1 MVRPPMDEDARRL
14 LAVIDTMPVRIPERE
29 RVIAALDRVATTEWT
44 RARIGLSDNQLGA
57 LRLANQT
64 YSPYDLAHVLD
75 VASTAARRYEFEH
88 VGVGLIAVALVA
100 TTRPGQHTED
110 SGVDVVAEAFGLG
123 HLENAEEISNQHL
136 LRLEGGLK
144 ASDDG
149 RPTGRIIWGTTPEGK
164 RWHGAATVAQRM
176 ARGVTVGMLL
186 SLALRGDDGWI
197 AWAVAFAAV
206 LSSQDSRKEPLH
218 LADDVSIGSLSL
230 RWPWLGC
237 LAALATVSGL
247 ESQGALITALY
258 MVLPLIAHLGEA
270 KSARQLRMRGP
281 ELRGTGKHTAALL
294 SVVDGYAVR
303 CRLRRE
309 GLVLLLAV
317 APAAVVAYMN
327 GSGWPLYALVAA
339 FTARS
344 LTVPAALVAVMV
356 LVAGGSIP
364 LLALSLAGGAVARA
378 ADAWCGRP
386 PQAPVPPVRL
396 PLSGVFSSGGRALL
410 RARRVLRAGRPSA
423 ALRELEAAG
432 DAEQGPAARVLRGW
446 ALLECGHP
454 GEAKS
459 AVRETQAGLG
469 GTAHLITCLAEL
481 DLANTDAAEHA
492 LAEFRRTSGPTT
504 GWAQLQELTAHVRLS
519 LLRQLPGLTES
530 IAQAVPRRVTRR
542 NLLKTAA
549 LLRLTAESALPSALT
564 LAVYVSGAAVFLV
577 RRASPDSLFREFGLL
592 GSGRTLALESAR
604 CAALVS
610 LVDLREPSGAD
621 AGTVQDAGT
630 AGAAGYLLRMDRP
643 IEAAACLNAVADR
656 IATAPQHRL
665 AALDSRIETLA
676 VLNATR
682 HELPSSEERHRWWRV
697 FGLTVEKAMEQAAS
711 GQDWDTLAELI
722 ESARLQLDPGKN
734 GSTFDSERAT
744 SPFIRVR
751 GVSRMESAHWFR
763 PEQRPPAYALEDMA
777 GIAVGFGAWWWSTWV
792 SGKNIFWSLV
802 PPTGPVSGGVLRLD
816 EQPLAGA
823 LSDLRDALPTRYP
836 GESVEDWEERVLDS
850 PLLIGPP
857 AAEASLARRLGGLL
871 PRQLAHELAAGDGP
885 LRLAIA
891 PAGELAHIPWPAI
904 GIPDGE
910 GGDLRLVERC
920 TAVLVPPAGLLAA
933 LAGRDRPQGSP
944 PLALAVID
952 PGGDLPWVEEYEQ
965 LLGAR
970 RMLSLVPAGVETVTP
985 GSDLS
990 VEEFAAML
998 RTLDPETSAVFACHT
1013 EQSGDALSC
1022 GIRLR
1027 PGNDDASP
1035 RNPSQVLTSR
1045 MLIENPERYSM
1056 PRQVLL
1062 LACDSSDLRNVS
1074 AGEWLVLAPAML
1086 WAGSD
1091 RLVVTSYPVIDAAD
1105 DEEADGEQD
1114 GGEVIDRYLVTA
1126 LLERREL
1133 GEALREVQIEQL
1145 GRWRSTG
1152 REGAP
1157 VHWGGHLAMGAYG
1170 NVSARTWLPPSR
1182 RCYVHAGVLEL
1193 LDSAAKDSATAG
1205 RHLLT
1210 GSDLVVELAVYGFAE
1225 ELPTAR
1231 RLIALFLL
1239 RPYEF
1244 AVSRRASKN
1253 PVPAVRATP
1262 DESVYELL
1270 RSAAAIAR
1278 AAGHA
1283 VVNVEHLL
1291 VAVLGASGRSA
1302 FLARTLSGWDGRQPE
1317 VVKELIGDTQEG
1329 FQDTSL
1335 PETPHLTA
1343 DTVSAVYGALDAHT
1357 PGPQDSAPWYTTD
1370 R

>member
-29 RVIAALDRVATTEWT
+29 RVIAALDRVATTEWA
-44 RARIGLSDNQLGA
+44 RARIGLSDSQLGA
-57 LRLANQT
+57 LRLADQL
-64 YSPYDLAHVLD
+64 YSPYDLAHLLD
-75 VASTAARRYEFEH
+75 VASTAARLYKFEH

-136 LRLEGGLK
+136 LRLKEGLK

-186 SLALRGDDGWI
+186 SLALRGDDGWM

-206 LSSQDSRKEPLH
+206 LSSQDSRKEPLY
-218 LADDVSIGSLSL
+218 LADDVSVGSLSL

-258 MVLPLIAHLGEA
+258 LVLPLIAHLGEA

-309 GLVLLLAV
+309 GLVLLLAAV
-317 APAAVVAYMN
+317 PAAVVAYMY
-327 GSGWPLYALVAA
+327 GSGWPLYVLVAA

-344 LTVPAALVAVMV
+344 LTVLAALVAVMV
-356 LVAGGSIP
+356 LVAGGSVT
-364 LLALSLAGGAVARA
+364 LLALSVAGGVVARL

-396 PLSGVFSSGGRALL
+396 PLSGVFSSAGRAVL
-410 RARRVLRAGRPSA
+410 RARRMLRAGRPSA

-432 DAEQGPAARVLRGW
+432 NSAPPAARLLRGW

-469 GTAHLITCLAEL
+469 RTAHLITCLAEL
-481 DLANTDAAEHA
+481 DLANTDAAEQA
-492 LAEFRRTSGPTT
+492 LADFRRASGPTT
-504 GWAQLQELTAHVRLS
+504 GWARLQEFTAHVRLS
-519 LLRQLPGLTES
+519 LLRQLPGLIEP

-542 NLLKTAA
+542 NLPTAVV
-549 LLRLTAESALPSALT
+549 LLRLTAEAALPSAPA
-564 LAVYVSGAAVFLV
+564 LAGHVSGAAVILV

-610 LVDLREPSGAD
+610 LIDLWEPSGAD
-621 AGTVQDAGT
+621 AGTVQDAGSG
-630 AGAAGYLLRMDRP
+630 GAAGYLMRMDRP

-656 IATAPQHRL
+656 LAAAPQHRL

-682 HELPSSEERHRWWRV
+682 HELRSSEERHRWWRV
-697 FGLTVEKAMEQAAS
+697 FGLTVEKAMEQATS
-711 GQDWDTLAELI
+711 GQDWETLAELI

-734 GSTFDSERAT
+734 SSNSGSARAM

-751 GVSRMESAHWFR
+751 GVSRIESAPWFR

-777 GIAVGFGAWWWSTWV
+777 SIAVGSHAWWWSTWV

-802 PPTGPVSGGVLRLD
+802 PPTGPVSGGVMRLD

-823 LSDLRDALPTRYP
+823 LSDLRDALPTHYP
-836 GESVEDWEERVLDS
+836 GESDDAWEERVLDS
-850 PLLIGPP
+850 PLLVGPP
-857 AAEASLARRLGGLL
+857 TAEASLARRLGGLL
-871 PRQLAHELAAGDGP
+871 PLQLAHELAAGDRP

-904 GIPDGE
+904 GVPNGE

-933 LAGRDRPQGSP
+933 LAGRDRTQDSP

-952 PGGDLPWVEEYEQ
+952 PGGGLPWAEEYKQ

-998 RTLDPETSAVFACHT
+998 RTLDPDTSAVFACHT
-1013 EQSGDALSC
+1013 EQNGDALSC
-1022 GIRLR
+1022 GILLR
-1027 PGNDDASP
+1027 PGNNDTSP
-1035 RNPSQVLTSR
+1035 CDPPQVLTSR
-1045 MLIENPERYSM
+1045 MLIENPERYSI

-1091 RLVVTSYPVIDAAD
+1091 RLVVTSYPVIDSAD
-1105 DEEADGEQD
+1105 DEENDGVEG
-1114 GGEVIDRYLVTA
+1114 GGEAIDRHLVTA

-1170 NVSARTWLPPSR
+1170 NVDARTWLPPSR
-1182 RCYVHAGVLEL
+1182 RQYVHADVLEL
-1193 LDSAAKDSATAG
+1193 LDGAAENSATAG

-1210 GSDLVVELAVYGFAE
+1210 GSDLVVKLAVHGFAE
-1225 ELPTAR
+1225 ELPKAR
-1231 RLIALFLL
+1231 RLIALILL
-1239 RPYEF
+1239 RPCEF
-1244 AVSRRASKN
+1244 AVFRRASRN
-1253 PVPAVRATP
+1253 PVPSVRATP

-1278 AAGHA
+1278 VAGHA
-1283 VVNVEHLL
+1283 VVYVEHLL

-1317 VVKELIGDTQEG
+1317 VVKELIGDTQGG

-1343 DTVSAVYGALDAHT
+1343 DTVSAIYTALDAHM
-1357 PGPQDSAPWYTTD
+1357 PSPQDSAPWYSTD